1 MQLNIT
7 CHNIKITPAIE
18 DHIRN
23 KFQKIINHFNNVI
36 DVKFTL
42 TVEKK
47 IHVAESTIHMPKN
60 NIHAEARDND
70 MYRAIDGVISKL
82 DIKRKFQIIGN
93 KNHSSLKTRIREI
106 WLVYY

>member
-47 IHVAESTIHMPKN
+47 NPCC
-60 NIHAEARDND
+60 
-70 MYRAIDGVISKL
+70 
-82 DIKRKFQIIGN
+82 
-93 KNHSSLKTRIREI
+93 
-106 WLVYY
+106 